1 MIDVFPFAGY
11 TVALY
16 GLDAAGLTTVRAMR
30 ASKVVV
36 WAWDDDEAARAA
48 ARELEIPLVDLHL
61 CDWREPVSLV
71 LGAEVAPGGPVEK
84 LARAAG
90 CEVIGDIEM
99 LARSQR
105 DAGFIGVAGPAGRDN
120 GAALIGHILQLAGRE
135 IEVGGLAGDTALG
148 LYPLGP
154 QQTYVTAMSGV
165 QLQRTV
171 SITFDVGVLL
181 GVGDGEPD
189 YGGDVEAY
197 REALKWLFHRQTEPR
212 AAVLSLDDPVSSAI
226 YQDLKTNGDQ
236 VVIPVSGREAV
247 AGGVYAVNG
256 ALIDDMDGARVP
268 VTDLSTHEALS
279 GEDDWRTA
287 AAAYAAARAIG
298 IAPPTAMAC
307 IQSYPGLEEWLEG

>member
-181 GVGDGEPD
+181 GVGD
-189 YGGDVEAY
+189 
-197 REALKWLFHRQTEPR
+197 
-212 AAVLSLDDPVSSAI
+212 
-226 YQDLKTNGDQ
+226 DLN
-236 VVIPVSGREAV
+236 PE
-247 AGGVYAVNG
+247 N
-256 ALIDDMDGARVP
+256 
-268 VTDLSTHEALS
+268 
-279 GEDDWRTA
+279 WTA
-287 AAAYAAARAIG
+287 
-298 IAPPTAMAC
+298 
-307 IQSYPGLEEWLEG
+307 